1 MVVLLMLV
9 KRKIEQK
16 VKAMPKM
23 DDINF
28 RSIVQGEIQSAVNF
42 YESEFSADRTDILQ
56 FYLGEPLGNEV
67 ENRSQV
73 VATEVSDT
81 IEYIMPSLMKMF
93 ASSKE
98 FVRFEPRGPE
108 DVEAANQATDLVNF
122 AINNDNRGFRVI
134 HNWFKDA
141 LLFKQGAVKMYW
153 EEKDT
158 TVNESYEALTED
170 ELTLLVS
177 DPAIEIL
184 SQEVQEIGMVDPEG
198 NEVPMERTYSV
209 EVRRIKKSGSV
220 KIDNIPP
227 EELIFSRRATS
238 LDDCTFIAHRAAVT
252 VGELIEQGYDEDIVM
267 RYAGSDDLDDE
278 VERQARF
285 EEIESGAKFNS
296 LDASMREVMVTE
308 AYIKADY
315 DGDGIAELRRVV
327 ALADGS
333 EILENEPF
341 DHVPF
346 ALLSPILM
354 PHRMVGRSVAEMVT
368 DLQVI
373 KSTIMRQ
380 MLDNLYLTN
389 NSRVGAVEGQV
400 NLDDLLSSRPGGIVR
415 MRAPGMVQ
423 PLAVPQIGQSAF
435 AMLEYVDQVR
445 DQRTG
450 FSKASMGL
458 DPSTL
463 QSTTASA
470 VNATIQ
476 GAQLKIE
483 MIARVFAET
492 GCRDLAKGVLH
503 LLQKHQDSER
513 VVRIR
518 NEFVSIDPRAWDNE
532 FDLSIEV
539 GLGNGRED
547 EKMGMLLQ
555 VAGKQ
560 EQILQQFGPVNPV
573 VKPSQYINT
582 LKRIIEMAGFTD
594 TDQFFSGGEQVDQA
608 LMQQAQQ
615 QGQGG
620 AEQAKMAEFQAEM
633 ELKKQKMEAELALE
647 REKMQAELE
656 LRRFEL
662 EAELQLRQQK
672 LAFGGNV
679 SDNLP
684 RA

>member
-1 MVVLLMLV
+1 MA
-9 KRKIEQK
+9 Q
-16 VKAMPKM
+16 M
-23 DDINF
+23 DELRF
-28 RSIVQGEIQSAVNF
+28 RSILQHEIQSAVN
-42 YESEFSADRTDILQ
+42 YYDSEFSADRSEVLDY
-56 FYLGEPLGNEV
+56 YLGQPFGNEV
-67 ENRSQV
+67 PNRSQV

-93 ASSKE
+93 ASSND

-108 DVEAANQATDLVNF
+108 DVKAAEQATDLVNF
-122 AINNDNRGFRVI
+122 AINEDNRGFTVL

-141 LLFKQGAVKMYW
+141 LLFKQGAVKFYW
-153 EEKDT
+153 DETE
-158 TVNESYEALTED
+158 TVINETYENLTED
-170 ELTLLVS
+170 EVTLLLD
-177 DPAIEIL
+177 DPAVEVV
-184 SQEVQEIGMVDPEG
+184 SQEVIEMGVVAADGQEL
-198 NEVPMERTYSV
+198 PMDVRYNV
-209 EVRRIKKSGSV
+209 EVNVKKRGGKV

-227 EELIFSRRATS
+227 EEMIFSRRATS
-238 LDDCTFIAHRAAVT
+238 LEECGFIAHRTQVRA
-252 VGELIEQGYDEDIVM
+252 GDLIEQGYDEETVM
-267 RYAGSDDLDDE
+267 AYAGYDDLDDE
-278 VERQARF
+278 AERQARF
-285 EEIESGAKFNS
+285 EELESGDRFES
-296 LDASMREVMVTE
+296 HDPSMREVLVTE
-308 AYIKADY
+308 AYIRADF
-315 DGDGIAELRRVV
+315 DGDNIPELRRVV
-327 ALADGS
+327 ALGDGV

-354 PHRMVGRSVAEMVT
+354 PHRMVGRSVAEMVM
-368 DLQVI
+368 DLQMI

-389 NSRVGAVEGQV
+389 NSRVAAVEGQV
-400 NLDDLLSSRPGGIVR
+400 NLDDLLSSRPGGVVR
-415 MRAPGMVQ
+415 TRAPGMVQ
-423 PLAVPQIGQSAF
+423 PLAVPQIGSTAF

-492 GCRDLAKGVLH
+492 GCRELARGVLA
-503 LLQKHQDSER
+503 LLQKHQDEER

-518 NEFVSIDPRAWDNE
+518 GEFVSIDPRAWVNG
-532 FDLSIEV
+532 FDMSIDV

-555 VAGKQ
+555 ILGKQ
-560 EQILQQFGPVNPV
+560 EQLLQQLGPNNPV
-573 VKPSQYINT
+573 VKPSQYVNT
-582 LKRIIEMAGFTD
+582 LKRIAEMAGFKD
-594 TDQFFSGGEQVDQA
+594 TSQFFNSGEEIDQA
-608 LMQQAQQ
+608 LA
-615 QGQGG
+615 QGQSEEQGNS
-620 AEQAKMAEFQAEM
+620 AEMQKLQAELQ
-633 ELKKQKMEAELALE
+633 LKREKMQAELALE
-647 REKMQAELE
+647 REKMQMEIE
-656 LRRFEL
+656 LRRQEL
-662 EAELQLRQQK
+662 QAELQLRQQK
-672 LAFGGNV
+672 LAYGGNV

>member
-1 MVVLLMLV
+1 
-9 KRKIEQK
+9 
-16 VKAMPKM
+16 MPEM
-23 DDINF
+23 DDLRF
-28 RSIVQGEIQSAVNF
+28 RGVLQHEIQSAVN
-42 YESEFSADRTDILQ
+42 YYDSEFSQERSDILSY
-56 FYLGEPLGNEV
+56 YLGDPFGNEV

-93 ASSKE
+93 ASSPE
-98 FVRFEPRGPE
+98 FARFLPRGEE
-108 DVEAANQATDLVNF
+108 DVQAASQATDLVNF
-122 AINNDNRGFRVI
+122 AINQDNAGFRVL

-141 LLFKQGAVKMYW
+141 LLFKQGAVKFYW
-153 EEKDT
+153 HETDT
-158 TVNESYEALTED
+158 TVNETYEDLTED
-170 ELTLLVS
+170 ELTLLVN
-177 DPAIEIL
+177 DPAIEIV
-184 SQEVQEIGMVDPEG
+184 SQDMTEIGMVDPSGAEM
-198 NEVPMERTYSV
+198 PMERKFSV
-209 EVRRIKKSGSV
+209 EVKRLTKSGSV
-220 KIDNIPP
+220 KIDNVPP

-238 LDDCTFIAHRAAVT
+238 LEDCSFIAHRTLVRA
-252 VGELIEQGYDEDIVM
+252 GDLIEQGYDPDIVL
-267 RYAGSDDLDDE
+267 RYAGYDDLDDE
-278 VERQARF
+278 AERQARF
-285 EEIESGAKFNS
+285 EEIESGDKFES
-296 LDASMREVMVTE
+296 ADPTMREVLVTE
-308 AYIKADY
+308 AYIRADY
-315 DGDGIAELRRVV
+315 DGDNIPELRRVV
-327 ALADGS
+327 ALGDGV
-333 EILENEPF
+333 EVLENEPF
-341 DHVPF
+341 DHIPF

-354 PHRMVGRSVAEMVT
+354 PHRMVGRSVAEMVM
-368 DLQVI
+368 DLQMI
-373 KSTIMRQ
+373 KSTVMRQ

-423 PLAVPQIGQSAF
+423 ALNVPQIGQSAF

-458 DPSTL
+458 DPNAL

-513 VVRIR
+513 VIRIR
-518 NEFVSIDPRAWDNE
+518 GEFVAIDPREFANG

-547 EKMGMLLQ
+547 EKMSMLAQ
-555 VAGKQ
+555 IAGKQ
-560 EQILQQFGPVNPV
+560 EQIMAQLGANNPV
-573 VKPSQYINT
+573 VKPSQYVNT
-582 LKRIIEMAGFTD
+582 LKRIAEMAGFKD
-594 TDQFFSGGEQVDQA
+594 TEQFFASGEEIDAA
-608 LMQQAQQ
+608 LAQQAQAQ
-615 QGQGG
+615 AQDASAGI
-620 AEQAKMAEFQAEM
+620 EQAKLEAEIA
-633 ELKKQKMEAELALE
+633 LKREKMQAELALE

-662 EAELQLRQQK
+662 EAELNLRQQK

-684 RA
+684 RV

>member
-1 MVVLLMLV
+1 
-9 KRKIEQK
+9 
-16 VKAMPKM
+16 MPKM

-28 RSIVQGEIQSAVNF
+28 RSIVQGEIQSAVNY
-42 YESEFSADRTDILQ
+42 YESEFSADRTDILNY
-56 FYLGEPLGNEV
+56 YLGEPFGNEV

-108 DVEAANQATDLVNF
+108 DVEAANQATDLVNC

-134 HNWFKDA
+134 HDWFKDA

-184 SQEVQEIGMVDPEG
+184 SQEVQEMGMVDPEG

-209 EVRRIKKSGSV
+209 EVRRMKKSGSV

-238 LDDCTFIAHRAAVT
+238 IDDCTFIAHRAAVT

-296 LDASMREVMVTE
+296 PDASMREVMVTE

-518 NEFVSIDPRAWDNE
+518 GEFVAIDPRAWDNE

-560 EQILQQFGPVNPV
+560 EQMLQQFGPVNPV

-582 LKRIIEMAGFTD
+582 LKRIVEMAGFTD
-594 TDQFFSGGEQVDQA
+594 TEQFFSGGEQVDQA

-633 ELKKQKMEAELALE
+633 ALKKQKMEAELALE

>member
-1 MVVLLMLV
+1 MLV

-518 NEFVSIDPRAWDNE
+518 NEFVAIDPRAWDNE

>member
-1 MVVLLMLV
+1 
-9 KRKIEQK
+9 
-16 VKAMPKM
+16 MPKM

-28 RSIVQGEIQSAVNF
+28 RSIVQGEIQSAVNY
-42 YESEFSADRTDILQ
+42 YESEFSADRTDILNY
-56 FYLGEPLGNEV
+56 YLGEPFGNEV

-158 TVNESYEALTED
+158 TVNESYESLTED

-184 SQEVQEIGMVDPEG
+184 SQEVQEMGMVDPEG

-209 EVRRIKKSGSV
+209 EVRRMKKSGSV

-238 LDDCTFIAHRAAVT
+238 IDDCTFIAHRAAVT

-267 RYAGSDDLDDE
+267 RYAGDDDLDDE

-296 LDASMREVMVTE
+296 PDASMREVMVTE

-492 GCRDLAKGVLH
+492 GCRDLAKGVLQ
-503 LLQKHQDSER
+503 LLQKRQDSER

-518 NEFVSIDPRAWDNE
+518 GEFVAIDPRAWDNE

-560 EQILQQFGPVNPV
+560 EQMLQQFGPVNPV

-582 LKRIIEMAGFTD
+582 LKRIVEMAGFTD
-594 TDQFFSGGEQVDQA
+594 TEQFFSGGEQVDQA

-633 ELKKQKMEAELALE
+633 ALRKQKMEAALALE

>member
-1 MVVLLMLV
+1 M
-9 KRKIEQK
+9 
-16 VKAMPKM
+16 AKM
-23 DDINF
+23 DELRF
-28 RSIVQGEIQSAVNF
+28 RSILQNEIQSAVN
-42 YESEFSADRTDILQ
+42 YHESEFSADRVETLRY
-56 FYLGEPLGNEV
+56 YLGEPFGNEV

-93 ASSKE
+93 ASSPE
-98 FVRFEPRGPE
+98 FARFLPRGPE
-108 DVEAANQATDLVNF
+108 DVQAAEQATDLVNF
-122 AINNDNRGFRVI
+122 AINHDNSGFRVI

-141 LLFKQGAVKMYW
+141 LLFKQGCVKFHW
-153 EEKDT
+153 AETDT
-158 TVNESYEALTED
+158 TISESYESLTED
-170 ELTLLVS
+170 ELTLLIS
-177 DPAIEIL
+177 DPAIEIV
-184 SQEVQEIGMVDPEG
+184 SQEVTEVGVVDPDG
-198 NEVPMERTYSV
+198 NEMPMERTYSV
-209 EVRRIKKSGSV
+209 EVKRTKKSGNV
-220 KIDNIPP
+220 KLDNVPP
-227 EELIFSRRATS
+227 EELIFSRRATA
-238 LDDCTFIAHRAAVT
+238 LEDCSFIAHRTQVRA
-252 VGELIEQGYDEDIVM
+252 GDLIEQGYDPDVVL
-267 RYAGSDDLDDE
+267 RFAGNDDLDNE
-278 VERQARF
+278 AERQTRF
-285 EEIESGAKFNS
+285 DELESGEKHES
-296 LDASMREVMVTE
+296 SDPSMREVLVTE
-308 AYIKADY
+308 AYIRADY
-315 DGDGIAELRRVV
+315 DGDNIPELRRVV
-327 ALADGS
+327 SLGDGD
-333 EILENEPF
+333 EVLENEPF
-341 DHVPF
+341 DHMPF
-346 ALLSPILM
+346 AILSPILM
-354 PHRMVGRSVAEMVT
+354 PHRMVGRSVAEMVK

-373 KSTIMRQ
+373 KSTVMRQ

-423 PLAVPQIGQSAF
+423 PLAVPQIGNSAF

-518 NEFVSIDPRAWDNE
+518 GDFVAIDPRAWANG

-547 EKMGMLLQ
+547 EKMAMLVQ
-555 VAGKQ
+555 IAGKQ
-560 EQILQQFGPVNPV
+560 EQIMAQLGAGNPV
-573 VKPSQYINT
+573 VKPSQYVNT
-582 LKRIIEMAGFTD
+582 LKRIAEMAGFKD
-594 TDQFFSGGEQVDQA
+594 TDQFFTSGEQIDVAIA
-608 LMQQAQQ
+608 LGAQQ
-615 QGQGG
+615 QQGDG
-620 AEQAKMAEFQAEM
+620 SAQAEMAQFQAEL
-633 ELKKQKMEAELALE
+633 ELKKQKMQAELELE

-662 EAELQLRQQK
+662 ESELQLRQQK
-672 LAFGGNV
+672 LAFGGTV

>member
-1 MVVLLMLV
+1 
-9 KRKIEQK
+9 
-16 VKAMPKM
+16 MPEM
-23 DDINF
+23 DDLRF
-28 RSIVQGEIQSAVNF
+28 RGVLQHEIQSAVN
-42 YESEFSADRTDILQ
+42 YYDSEFSQERSDILSY
-56 FYLGEPLGNEV
+56 YLGDPFGNEV

-93 ASSKE
+93 ASSPE
-98 FVRFEPRGPE
+98 FARFLPRGEE
-108 DVEAANQATDLVNF
+108 DVQAASQATDLVNF
-122 AINNDNRGFRVI
+122 AINQDNAGFRVL

-141 LLFKQGAVKMYW
+141 LLFKQGAVKFYW
-153 EEKDT
+153 HETDT
-158 TVNESYEALTED
+158 TVNETYEDLTED
-170 ELTLLVS
+170 ELTLLVN
-177 DPAIEIL
+177 DPAIEIV
-184 SQEVQEIGMVDPEG
+184 SQDMTEIGMVDPNGAEM
-198 NEVPMERTYSV
+198 PMERKFSV
-209 EVRRIKKSGSV
+209 EVKRLTKSGAV
-220 KIDNIPP
+220 KIDNVPP

-238 LDDCTFIAHRAAVT
+238 LEDCSFIAHRTLVRA
-252 VGELIEQGYDEDIVM
+252 GDLIEQGYDPDIVL
-267 RYAGSDDLDDE
+267 RYAGYDDLDDE
-278 VERQARF
+278 AERQARF
-285 EEIESGAKFNS
+285 EEIESGDKFES
-296 LDASMREVMVTE
+296 ADPTMREVLVTE
-308 AYIKADY
+308 AYIRADY
-315 DGDGIAELRRVV
+315 DGDNIPELRRVV
-327 ALADGS
+327 ALGDGV
-333 EILENEPF
+333 EVLENEPF
-341 DHVPF
+341 DHIPF

-354 PHRMVGRSVAEMVT
+354 PHRMVGRSVAEMVM
-368 DLQVI
+368 DLQMI
-373 KSTIMRQ
+373 KSTVMRQ

-423 PLAVPQIGQSAF
+423 ALNVPQIGQSAF

-458 DPSTL
+458 DPNAL

-513 VVRIR
+513 VIRIR
-518 NEFVSIDPRAWDNE
+518 GEFIAIDPREFANG

-547 EKMGMLLQ
+547 EKMSMLVQ
-555 VAGKQ
+555 IAGKQ
-560 EQILQQFGPVNPV
+560 EQIMAQLGANNPV
-573 VKPSQYINT
+573 VKPSQYVNT
-582 LKRIIEMAGFTD
+582 LKRIAEMAGFKD
-594 TDQFFSGGEQVDQA
+594 TEQFFASGEEIDAA
-608 LMQQAQQ
+608 LAQQAQDASA
-615 QGQGG
+615 GI
-620 AEQAKMAEFQAEM
+620 EQAKLEAEIA
-633 ELKKQKMEAELALE
+633 LKREKMQAELALE

-662 EAELQLRQQK
+662 ESELNLRQQK

-684 RA
+684 RV